1 MKICFIS
8 TVFGD
13 PTTIDRPALF
23 KKMDGCDYFLFTDH
37 DASYFGETSWDI
49 VNIKSN
55 KNISEIDSNIIKS
68 RYPKFMSWELLE
80 SMGKTYDYV
89 FYCDTWTWPNINMD
103 WNDICKKVSQNK
115 DFPLVQS
122 MHPNPKVRKNG
133 IRGEVGLILKLKRET
148 KDSLDKTLSFMQ
160 STAPEVNLSKSNYFY
175 ENTSFGYEFK
185 SSIIRN
191 FTKEFWKTYTTED
204 ISFRDQP
211 LWNFMLMKN
220 KVRPF
225 NFPLLKWQF
234 KPKPP
239 IRKTWMFGNCY
250 FCHDYNLLNDSV
262 RKNYNKGNE

>member
-103 WNDICKKVSQNK
+103 WDAICKKVSQNK
-115 DFPLVQS
+115 DFPLAQS
-122 MHPNPKVRKNG
+122 MHPNPKAGPNPCWPFQPVVLFVLHACV
-133 IRGEVGLILKLKRET
+133 GEFGTAVCFVLM
-148 KDSLDKTLSFMQ
+148 SLDDMRVCPS
-160 STAPEVNLSKSNYFY
+160 PI
-175 ENTSFGYEFK
+175 
-185 SSIIRN
+185 SS
-191 FTKEFWKTYTTED
+191 
-204 ISFRDQP
+204 
-211 LWNFMLMKN
+211 
-220 KVRPF
+220 
-225 NFPLLKWQF
+225 
-234 KPKPP
+234 
-239 IRKTWMFGNCY
+239 
-250 FCHDYNLLNDSV
+250 SV
-262 RKNYNKGNE
+262 